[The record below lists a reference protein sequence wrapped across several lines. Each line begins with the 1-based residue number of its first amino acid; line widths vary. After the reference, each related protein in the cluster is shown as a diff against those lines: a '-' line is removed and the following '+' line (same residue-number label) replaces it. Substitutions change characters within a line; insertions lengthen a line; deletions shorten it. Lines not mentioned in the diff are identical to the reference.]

1 MKKQIIITIALM
13 FIVMVS
19 KAQKNV
25 YFTIT
30 HKLSTS
36 DFAFNQTAQN
46 DLMQDFK
53 ITRVDYYISSIK
65 IIHDGGMEMVCALG
79 FCHGEW
85 CCMPSKLFEI

>member
-1 MKKQIIITIALM
+1 MKKQIIITVALM
-13 FIVMVS
+13 LIVMVS

-65 IIHDGGMEMVCALG
+65 IIHDGGMEMAV
-79 FCHGEW
+79 
-85 CCMPSKLFEI
+85 PNKYI